1 MGSINSS
8 LFDEIEEDEA
18 EDATPFQPSP
28 SIMNDPF
35 DPKKI
40 DITTKQP
47 TLDLLIKRLG
57 ANPTE
62 IDLYPD
68 FQRKD
73 SIWDVE
79 KQSRLIESILISFP
93 LPAFYFDGTKE
104 DKWLVIDGL
113 QRLSTLKNFIIDKTL
128 KLTGLEFLGKT
139 LEGKYFNQLDRTLQR
154 KIEETQVV
162 AYITNPGTPED
173 VKYNIFKRINTGG
186 LTLTPQEIRHALN
199 QGIPAQFV
207 KELADIKEFK
217 EATGNRISSERMMD
231 REFVTR
237 FLAFYLNDIND
248 YKRDMDLFMNQALG
262 KLKFKNEKE
271 REKIKSDFK
280 AAMELS
286 QIVFKNLAFQK
297 LDSDKNK
304 INRSL
309 FEVWS
314 VELAKLTLENRKK
327 LILKKDFVYSQF
339 KDLFRENKEIIE
351 DNELQERKL
360 FHKSISSA
368 TNQKERVLC
377 RFKVVRDIIGR
388 ALNL

>member
-207 KELADIKEFK
+207 KELADTKEFK

>member
-1 MGSINSS
+1 MGSINNS
-8 LFDEIEEDEA
+8 LFNEIEEDEV
-18 EDATPFQPSP
+18 EDGTPFQPSP

-207 KELADIKEFK
+207 KELADTKEFK

-339 KDLFRENKEIIE
+339 KDLFRETKEIIE
-351 DNELQERKL
+351 DNDLQERKL

-388 ALNL
+388 ALNS

>member
-1 MGSINSS
+1 
-8 LFDEIEEDEA
+8 
-18 EDATPFQPSP
+18 
-28 SIMNDPF
+28 
-35 DPKKI
+35 
-40 DITTKQP
+40 
-47 TLDLLIKRLG
+47 
-57 ANPTE
+57 
-62 IDLYPD
+62 
-68 FQRKD
+68 
-73 SIWDVE
+73 
-79 KQSRLIESILISFP
+79 
-93 LPAFYFDGTKE
+93 
-104 DKWLVIDGL
+104 
-113 QRLSTLKNFIIDKTL
+113 
-128 KLTGLEFLGKT
+128 
-139 LEGKYFNQLDRTLQR
+139 
-154 KIEETQVV
+154 
-162 AYITNPGTPED
+162 
-173 VKYNIFKRINTGG
+173 
-186 LTLTPQEIRHALN
+186 
-199 QGIPAQFV
+199 
-207 KELADIKEFK
+207 
-217 EATGNRISSERMMD
+217 
-231 REFVTR
+231 
-237 FLAFYLNDIND
+237 
-248 YKRDMDLFMNQALG
+248 MDLFMNQALG

>member
-1 MGSINSS
+1 MGSINNS
-8 LFDEIEEDEA
+8 LFNEIEEDEV
-18 EDATPFQPSP
+18 EDGTPFQPSP

-339 KDLFRENKEIIE
+339 KDLFRETKEIIE
-351 DNELQERKL
+351 DNDLQERKL

-388 ALNL
+388 ALNS

>member
-388 ALNL
+388 ALNS

>member
-339 KDLFRENKEIIE
+339 KDLFRETKEIIE
-351 DNELQERKL
+351 DNDLQERKL

-388 ALNL
+388 ALNS